1 MISCQLTKL
10 ETALDQIK
18 KQYPKLMPA
27 DAALLTA
34 ALSLTG
40 RHALALYEEKSY
52 VWPKDLEKI
61 TADMSPHL
69 RQIQEAIDLNAPK
82 KVSKTAPEEEPI
94 FVSVGLKPNY
104 TAGEKIL
111 ADREDLKTLL
121 SDILDEGVEF
131 SFSQND
137 IGWQWALDRVNWSTV
152 AGSDLSRR
160 IRVRV
165 SFTEGAVGV
174 EVGSAPKK
182 RASKKVAVP
191 DSMPDLEPEVILDAD
206 VELV

>member
-10 ETALDQIK
+10 ETALDQMK

-40 RHALALYEEKSY
+40 RHALAVYEDKTYE
-52 VWPKDLEKI
+52 WPKDIERL
-61 TADMSPHL
+61 TMDMKPHVV
-69 RQIQEAIDLNAPK
+69 QVQEALEANVQK
-82 KVSKTAPEEEPI
+82 KSAKVAVEEEPV
-94 FVSVGLKPNY
+94 FLNVGLKPNY
-104 TAGEKIL
+104 QAGEAIL

-121 SDILDEGVEF
+121 SDILAEGVEF

-152 AGSDLSRR
+152 VGQDLSRR
-160 IRVRV
+160 IKARAA
-165 SFTEGAVGV
+165 FTEGAVGI
-174 EVGSAPKK
+174 ELGTAPKK
-182 RASKKVAVP
+182 RTSRKVAEVAE
-191 DSMPDLEPEVILDAD
+191 EPELA
-206 VELV
+206 EAS